1 MDLAKIERAKNLAAV
16 KALEAYAATLKAEL
30 SEDELRTMEMHNTEH
45 VHTAL
50 MIVGDE
56 RKTGLVIVARWR
68 FTTDPAIVAK
78 VVAAAKD
85 QGSA

>member
-1 MDLAKIERAKNLAAV
+1 MDVAKIERAKNLAAV
-16 KALEAYAATLKAEL
+16 KALEAYAATLKIEL
-30 SEDELRTMEMHNTEH
+30 SEDELRAIELHNTEH

-78 VVAAAKD
+78 VLAVKKA
-85 QGSA
+85 QV